1 MSFINICRDNTD
13 PFYRYKMPPIQSKTE
28 GRGNGIKTAI
38 VNLAEVARALNRPPA
53 YLVKFFGYELGA
65 QTQILNDRYL
75 VNGAHDSNELQDSLD
90 GFINKFVLCGSCKN
104 PETEIVLKGKDSL
117 ERDCKA
123 CGKISMIDPKHKLY
137 SFIVKNPP
145 DNKKGKKSATATAN
159 VVGGGKSI
167 SDIASGHNGQGGEP
181 GNNNYNN
188 NNGGGANGENG
199 ENGEGYDDDDEDD
212 DLLAKKINAEV
223 AQLKAMEIKDDEWA
237 VDMSQEAIAA
247 RARELEG
254 LSLQNNKFD
263 EFGEWLLKESNGSKD
278 DLPSDVE
285 IYKRIVELEIADT
298 PETLQVLGQVLFDDD
313 IINQI
318 EPHVGL
324 LTKLI
329 NGDEEFEKALLGGLE
344 RFFGLEKPNLIPQ
357 IPKIL
362 HGFYDRD
369 LISEEVLIKWGSK
382 VSKKYVPKDVSKKVR
397 KAAKPFVKWLQEAE
411 EEEEEESDDE

>member
-38 VNLAEVARALNRPPA
+38 VNLSEVARALNRPPS

-65 QTQILNDRYL
+65 QTQIDRFL
-75 VNGAHDSNELQDSLD
+75 VNGAHDTNELQDSLD

-104 PETEIVLKGKDSL
+104 PETDIILKGKDTL

-123 CGKISMIDPKHKLY
+123 CGKVTIIDPKHKLY
-137 SFIVKNPP
+137 SYIVKNPP

-167 SDIASGHNGQGGEP
+167 SDIAAGQGDIL
-181 GNNNYNN
+181 
-188 NNGGGANGENG
+188 NGGGVDENLDV
-199 ENGEGYDDDDEDD
+199 ENFDEDD
-212 DLLAKKINAEV
+212 DLLAKKIQQEA
-223 AQLKAMEIKDDEWA
+223 AQLQELKIKDDEWA

-254 LSLQNNKFD
+254 LNGSGINGSSSSLNKFD
-263 EFGEWLLKESNGSKD
+263 EFGEWLIKESGNNVA
-278 DLPSDVE
+278 DLPNDVE
-285 IYKRIVELEIADT
+285 IYKKIVELDLIESSEI
-298 PETLQVLGQVLFDDD
+298 LQVLGQTLFDEN
-313 IINQI
+313 ILEQI

-329 NGDEEFEKALLGGLE
+329 NNDPQNEKSLLGGLE
-344 RFFGLEKPNLIPQ
+344 RLIGLQYPSLTSQ
-357 IPKIL
+357 LPKIL
-362 HGFYDRD
+362 HSFYDKD
-369 LISEEVLIKWGSK
+369 LISEEIIINWGSK
-382 VSKKYVPKDVSKKVR
+382 VSKKYVSKDISKKVR
-397 KAAKPFVKWLQEAE
+397 KSAKPFIQWLQEAE
-411 EEEEEESDDE
+411 EESDDDDE

>member
-38 VNLAEVARALNRPPA
+38 VNLAEVARALNRPPS
-53 YLVKFFGYELGA
+53 YLIKFFGYELGA
-65 QTQILNDRYL
+65 QTQIQNDRYL

-123 CGKISMIDPKHKLY
+123 CGKITLLDPKHKLY

-167 SDIASGHNGQGGEP
+167 SDIASGHS
-181 GNNNYNN
+181 NN
-188 NNGGGANGENG
+188 NNVDGNDSSNLAGNGVADGAG
-199 ENGEGYDDDDEDD
+199 DDEDD

-223 AQLKAMEIKDDEWA
+223 AQLGDVVEVKDDEWA

-254 LSLQNNKFD
+254 LTLQNNKFD
-263 EFGEWLLKESNGSKD
+263 EFGEWLLKESKDSKD

-285 IYKRIVELEIADT
+285 IYKRIVELDIGDS
-298 PETLQVLGQVLFDDD
+298 PETLQVLGQVLFDED

-318 EPHVGL
+318 EPHAGL
-324 LTKLI
+324 LAKLI
-329 NGDEEFEKALLGGLE
+329 NNDDEFEKSLLGGLE
-344 RFFGLEKPNLIPQ
+344 RFFGLEKP
-357 IPKIL
+357 
-362 HGFYDRD
+362 
-369 LISEEVLIKWGSK
+369 
-382 VSKKYVPKDVSKKVR
+382 KKC
-397 KAAKPFVKWLQEAE
+397 
-411 EEEEEESDDE
+411 

>member
-38 VNLAEVARALNRPPA
+38 VNLAEVARALNRPPS

-65 QTQILNDRYL
+65 QTQIDRFL
-75 VNGAHDSNELQDSLD
+75 VNGAHDTGELQDSLD

-104 PETEIVLKGKDSL
+104 PETEISLKGKDTL

-123 CGKISMIDPKHKLY
+123 CGKVTIIDPKHKLY
-137 SFIVKNPP
+137 SYIVKNPP

-167 SDIASGHNGQGGEP
+167 SDIAAGHENEFSNGNGDE
-181 GNNNYNN
+181 NNDT
-188 NNGGGANGENG
+188 ENF
-199 ENGEGYDDDDEDD
+199 DEDD
-212 DLLAKKINAEV
+212 DLLAKKIQAEA
-223 AQLKAMEIKDDEWA
+223 AQLQELKIKDDEWA

-254 LSLQNNKFD
+254 INSNGINGSSTSLNKFD
-263 EFGEWLLKESNGSKD
+263 EFGEWLIKESDGNVSN
-278 DLPSDVE
+278 LPNDVE
-285 IYKRIVELEIADT
+285 IYKKIVEFELLES
-298 PETLQVLGQVLFDDD
+298 PEILQVLGQTLFDEN
-313 IINQI
+313 ILEEI

-324 LTKLI
+324 LAKII
-329 NGDEEFEKALLGGLE
+329 NEDSNFEKSLLGGLE
-344 RFFGLEKPNLIPQ
+344 RLIGIQYPSLISQ

-362 HGFYDRD
+362 HSFYDKD
-369 LISEEVLIKWGSK
+369 LLSEEIIINWGSK
-382 VSKKYVPKDVSKKVR
+382 VSKKYVSKDVSKKVR
-397 KAAKPFVKWLQEAE
+397 KAAKPFIQWLQEAE
-411 EEEEEESDDE
+411 VESDEDDE